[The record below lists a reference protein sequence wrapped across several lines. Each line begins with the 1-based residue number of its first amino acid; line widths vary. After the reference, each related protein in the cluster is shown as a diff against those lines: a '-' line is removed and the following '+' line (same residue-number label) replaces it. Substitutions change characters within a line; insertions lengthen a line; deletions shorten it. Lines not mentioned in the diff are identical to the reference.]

1 MIPDFSQGQTG
12 DADISHYGSFH
23 RPGIYRNA
31 AGAGG
36 HLAQQSVL
44 DAAAK
49 HMDGL
54 IFFSGDGRKSLKGI
68 FITHGDALINA
79 SHDLAA
85 GLRHGL
91 PCAFAV
97 LLDPAGKIA
106 GSLKLGRVGINI
118 ALERPGFQGLVFQN
132 VEANLAALP
141 HPLPTGFLDQ
151 PKTHN
156 VL

>member
-1 MIPDFSQGQTG
+1 MRYPAT
-12 DADISHYGSFH
+12 AE
-23 RPGIYRNA
+23 
-31 AGAGG
+31 
-36 HLAQQSVL
+36 
-44 DAAAK
+44 
-49 HMDGL
+49 
-54 IFFSGDGRKSLKGI
+54 KGEK
-68 FITHGDALINA
+68 THGDALINA

-91 PCAFAV
+91 PCTFAV

-132 VEANLAALP
+132 VEANLASLP

-151 PKTHN
+151 PKAHN